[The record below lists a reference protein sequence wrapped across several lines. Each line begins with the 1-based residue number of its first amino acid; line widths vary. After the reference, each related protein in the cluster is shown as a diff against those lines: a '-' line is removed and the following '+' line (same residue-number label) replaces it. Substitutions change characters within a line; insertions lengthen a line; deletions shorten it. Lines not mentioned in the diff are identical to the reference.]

1 MVNPQSHWNAVYES
15 KGDEQVSWT
24 EPVPEVSLRLLHAA
38 GMTKD
43 SCVVDVGGGNSH
55 LVEHLVAEGL
65 DCLAVLDVAPAA
77 IERARQRLD
86 TAADVPTW
94 IVADVTGD
102 WTLRPMDIWHD
113 RAVFHFLTDPDD
125 RARYRAHLVATLKP
139 GGAAVIA
146 TFAQDGPVKC
156 SGLAVSRYSPEAL
169 AAEFAGLL
177 TPVESIAH
185 THTTPW
191 GATQSFQ
198 YSRFVR

>member
-86 TAADVPTW
+86 
-94 IVADVTGD
+94 
-102 WTLRPMDIWHD
+102 
-113 RAVFHFLTDPDD
+113 
-125 RARYRAHLVATLKP
+125 ATLKP